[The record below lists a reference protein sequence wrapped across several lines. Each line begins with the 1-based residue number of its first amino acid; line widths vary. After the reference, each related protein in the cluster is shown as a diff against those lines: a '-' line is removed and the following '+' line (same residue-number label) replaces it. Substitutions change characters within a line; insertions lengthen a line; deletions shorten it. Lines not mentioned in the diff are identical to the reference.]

1 MLRIAVTQRC
11 AQDSPAPEL
20 TPTVMPAAPGGER
33 ERAFVE
39 LLEDCLSRGEVK
51 RLMDDVLGKRSETV
65 LPGDAAGGVEFFS
78 QAAALLARRGLVPR
92 FLECLR
98 QWSPHRAA
106 DIEHIAALWGQPSRV
121 ATGAWQPLVVHCER
135 LLARGVVSRSLRA
148 PGWEITPALLYWW
161 LLDQV
166 QLLVGGYEL
175 PRWLAGL
182 KLTDGLS
189 LAEGRLF
196 LGLVQR
202 HQQTLA
208 AGARPLTESF
218 CL

>member
-11 AQDSPAPEL
+11 AQDSPSPEL
-20 TPTVMPAAPGGER
+20 ASAVTPAPSGER

-39 LLEDCLSRGEVK
+39 LLEDCLSRNEVK
-51 RLMDDVLGKRSETV
+51 RLMDDVLGKRSEAV
-65 LPGDAAGGVEFFS
+65 LLGEAASGGEFYH
-78 QAAALLARRGLVPR
+78 QAAEVLARRGLVPR

-98 QWSPHRAA
+98 QWSPHRIA
-106 DIEHIAALWGQPSRV
+106 DIEHIAALWGQSSRV
-121 ATGAWQPLVVHCER
+121 AAATWQPLVVHCER
-135 LLARGVVSRSLRA
+135 LLARGVVNRSLRA

-175 PRWLAGL
+175 SRWLAGL
-182 KLTDGLS
+182 KLADGLS

-202 HQQTLA
+202 HQQTLV